1 MVIKN
6 VKRVEYKDCECCL
19 EYINF
24 KNNLMECKG
33 LYCNNNYK
41 KKKEIMKAYRGDLA
55 KFSKHDIYKFIL
67 LFQKRCLTISL

>member
-6 VKRVEYKDCECCL
+6 VERVEYKNCECSL
-19 EYINF
+19 ECINF

-41 KKKEIMKAYRGDLA
+41 KKKEIRKAYRGDLP
-55 KFSKHDIYKFIL
+55 KFSKHIYKFIL
-67 LFQKRCLTISL
+67 LFQKRCLPI